1 MQFQDSEHPDGVS
14 SDHDSTKGGN
24 TTLAQARQRKADA
37 AVSLRLAG
45 ASWSDIARTVGYP
58 TPRQAIVSTEKALA
72 KRLDNPQDREK
83 MRQLAGARLERLLMS
98 VWPKAT
104 DPAHPEHLYAL
115 GKAREIIDRH
125 AKLFGLDAPTE
136 IVVHTP
142 TQTELEA
149 WVSQMLAGT
158 LPPVHEYDIITGQIV
173 EDDGA
178 VSTG

>member
-1 MQFQDSEHPDGVS
+1 MQRIDNKVGVHCS
-14 SDHDSTKGGN
+14 NLMRTASRAANRDEILKP
-24 TTLAQARQRKADA
+24 QQR
-37 AVSLRLAG
+37 L
-45 ASWSDIARTVGYP
+45 IHI
-58 TPRQAIVSTEKALA
+58 Q
-72 KRLDNPQDREK
+72 
-83 MRQLAGARLERLLMS
+83 
-98 VWPKAT
+98 
-104 DPAHPEHLYAL
+104 
-115 GKAREIIDRH
+115 IIDRH